1 MPSTPHDGA
10 GSTFTFAGVAYTVT
24 NLTYT
29 IADNNATD
37 NIDVSHLGQTSG
49 ATVLTMSRPLKGSAG
64 DTGKEVTIDYLT
76 NAGATPIAQGATGSL
91 SITGG
96 ITLSGVAAT
105 CKSSTITLA
114 TNDANKGS
122 ASFQVA

>member
-1 MPSTPHDGA
+1 MAATPHDGS
-10 GSTFTFAGVAYTVT
+10 GSTFTFAGTGYTVT
-24 NLTYT
+24 NITYT
-29 IADNNATD
+29 VADNNATD

-64 DTGKEVTIDYLT
+64 DTGKEVTIDYLA
-76 NAGATPIAQGATGSL
+76 NAGATPISQGATGTL
-91 SITGG
+91 AITGG
-96 ITLSGVAAT
+96 ISLSAAAT

-114 TNDANKGS
+114 TNDAIKGS

>member
-1 MPSTPHDGA
+1 MASTPHDGS
-10 GSTFTFAGVAYTVT
+10 GSTFTFAGTAYTVT
-24 NLTYT
+24 NITYT

-37 NIDVSHLGQTSG
+37 NIDVSHLGQTTG
-49 ATVLTMSRPLKGSAG
+49 ATVATLSRPLKGSAG

-76 NAGATPIAQGATGSL
+76 NAGAAPIAQSQTGTL

-105 CKSSTITLA
+105 CKSSSVTLA
-114 TNDANKGS
+114 TNDAIKGS

>member
-1 MPSTPHDGA
+1 MSATPHDGS
-10 GSTFTFAGVAYTVT
+10 GTTFTFSSVNYTVT
-24 NLTYT
+24 NITYT

-37 NIDVSHLGQTSG
+37 SIDISHLGQTAG
-49 ATVLTMSRPLKGSAG
+49 QTVRTLTRPLKGSAG

-76 NAGATPIAQGATGSL
+76 NAGATPIAQGATGTL
-91 SITGG
+91 TITGG

-105 CKSSTITLA
+105 CKSSSITLA